1 MAKPDKDLIHSAATA
16 LRNARYPLFLSGAGI
31 SAESGIP
38 TFRGTRGAL
47 VGGDK
52 DVKAADRGADGL
64 WKNFRAEATGG
75 RESGAARMASM
86 RPEELATPEAFQR
99 DPALVWEWYNWRKE
113 IISSKQ
119 PNAAHE
125 AIRLIAE
132 KMPQLMC
139 VTQNVD
145 GFHALAGLKNIL
157 EMHGNI
163 FRARCLACGTLHEMR
178 GAVNPTTPCP
188 ACGEARL
195 RPDIVWFG
203 ESLPKDILHTIYAR
217 LLVCDAILVVGTSG
231 SVYPAAGFAIEVRRR
246 EGYVIEVNVEEG
258 HKPYAHDI
266 YLRGKAGDILPLIA
280 ELI

>member
-1 MAKPDKDLIHSAATA
+1 MPGQSHGMQAEKTA
-16 LRNARYPLFLSGAGI
+16 LVEKAAKALKNARHPLFLSGAGI

-38 TFRGTRGAL
+38 TFRGP
-47 VGGDK
+47 
-52 DVKAADRGADGL
+52 DGL
-64 WKNFRAEATGG
+64 WKNYRAED
-75 RESGAARMASM
+75 
-86 RPEELATPEAFQR
+86 LATPAAFKR
-99 DPALVWEWYNWRKE
+99 DPALVWDWYNWRKE
-113 IISSKQ
+113 IISAKK

-132 KMPQLMC
+132 KLPQLMC

-145 GFHALAGLKNIL
+145 GFHALAGLTHVL

-163 FRARCLACGTLHEMR
+163 FHARCIACAAVHEMR
-178 GAVNPTTPCP
+178 GTVTPETACP

-195 RPDIVWFG
+195 RPNVVWFG
-203 ESLPKDILHTIYAR
+203 ESLPKEILHTIYER
-217 LLVCDAILVVGTSG
+217 LHVCDAILVVGTSG

-246 EGYVIEVNVEEG
+246 EGYVIEVNLEEE

-280 ELI
+280 ERV